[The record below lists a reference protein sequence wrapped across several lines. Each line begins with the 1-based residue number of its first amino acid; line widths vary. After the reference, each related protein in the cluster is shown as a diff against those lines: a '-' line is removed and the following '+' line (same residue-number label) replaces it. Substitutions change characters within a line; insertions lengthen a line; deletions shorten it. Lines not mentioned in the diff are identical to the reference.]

1 MRPKFVLLLLIVV
14 AAIATQPTA
23 SAHEEIFT
31 ANLSGPAE
39 DPPNASAATGFATV
53 TLDLDLF
60 TMRVQV
66 NFTGL
71 EGYTTAAHIHAPT
84 AQPFTGLADVA
95 TQVPSFEGFP
105 FGVFSGTYDHTFDL
119 TLASS
124 YNPAFI
130 TASGGTISLAS
141 NALIFALR
149 DGKAYLNIHTYNYPG
164 GEIRGFLRQIPE
176 PTTIGLLTIGAA
188 GFLILLRRRA

>member
-1 MRPKFVLLLLIVV
+1 MRPKFVFVVVLLI
-14 AAIATQPTA
+14 AAVGTLTNAN
-23 SAHEEIFT
+23 AHEEIFT
-31 ANLSGPAE
+31 AALSGPAE
-39 DPPNASAATGFATV
+39 SPPNGSPGTGFATV

-60 TMRVQV
+60 TMRVQI

-130 TASGGTISLAS
+130 SANGGTISGAS
-141 NALIFALR
+141 NALIFALE
-149 DGKAYLNIHTYNYPG
+149 DGKAYLNIHTYNFPG
-164 GEIRGFLRQIPE
+164 GEIRGFLVPE
-176 PTTIGLLTIGAA
+176 PATIGLLAVGVA
-188 GFLILLRRRA
+188 GFLLMRRRRT